1 MWSFTVLAPGMSA
14 HTTGTADAPT
24 AAVST
29 ATDSS
34 APSSTA
40 PSCGGGLLRW
50 AMRGAFEEACSPS
63 AAVAVD
69 STSPDDEAKQR
80 ETAAIVSAGLASP
93 NRLVLQTST
102 HSFSARATLLKKGG
116 GEGKGSVD
124 GDAPASAPKE
134 GEEDKDSVVVRS
146 CRFLVQQLSRP
157 SAATSAAS
165 SSAEEEDP
173 SILVGLSAPYHSEAA
188 TAASAET
195 QHQYDTRTLSTPMLW
210 EEPRSFFVDCRRSGL
225 FLWSEDAF
233 EFGRKIADK
242 CLEGPTTT
250 SAAGSAV
257 VNSSSSS
264 SSPAVLAQAQIELRW
279 HDGCNATTTKPT
291 ISVAVVNSDS
301 SAAPSSAP
309 SVFSWALPEGTVV
322 SDLAPSV
329 TFLTE
334 HCRATLLPT
343 V

>member
-14 HTTGTADAPT
+14 HTTGTADAP
-24 AAVST
+24 AVST

-34 APSSTA
+34 APPSTA

-102 HSFSARATLLKKGG
+102 HAFSARATLLKQE
-116 GEGKGSVD
+116 GERSHFV
-124 GDAPASAPKE
+124 GDTPASAPKE

-242 CLEGPTTT
+242 CLDGPKATN
-250 SAAGSAV
+250 AV
-257 VNSSSSS
+257 HSSSS

-279 HDGCNATTTKPT
+279 HDGCNATTTRPT
-291 ISVAVVNSDS
+291 ISVAVVNGDA
-301 SAAPSSAP
+301 SATPSSSAP
-309 SVFSWALPEGTVV
+309 SVFLWALPEGTVV